1 MSTPPTVRVAD
12 DSRLHAVSKQYSFL
26 APFGK
31 SKLIPAM
38 PGAVGASI
46 TVHGSAHDDAYVN
59 LFLPSHHVPKLAFF
73 VLKLPESD
81 PAFAQLLDKGV
92 FVNAI
97 REKSEV
103 KVRAWV
109 HVKECL
115 LEMGVKTSPGS
126 PVLTTITFVRAND
139 TNDMNCSAT
148 FEHAKLLLLADLLH
162 AAVPAAPAA
171 ASTAA
176 EGPSEKDQRILD
188 AVEKHG
194 SKRKAE
200 AYFESIGETG
210 KGFSN
215 SAIGRVCAKWKG
227 VQIDHD
233 QALIRAAGGG
243 RTKLVKQHLAKGA
256 DVNAEEGAPLKE
268 AAAHGHADVVDILLA
283 KGADVNAEEGAALRT
298 AAGRGHADVVNLLL
312 AKGADV
318 NAKEGAALKKE
329 ARRGNAA
336 VVKLL
341 LAKGAATTALETAAE
356 SGRAAV
362 VDLLLANGADVNA
375 EYGAA
380 LRGAAAYG
388 DVDVVKLLLAKGAFV
403 DGEDDSEWW
412 SSPEDPKEYSECTPL
427 MHASWNGHIDVV
439 NLLLAKGANV
449 NGRGPNMQ
457 SALIRAADHSD
468 DEDALAVVQALL
480 AADITMYTVD
490 VGSHENESA
499 LSNASRH
506 GNLAVVQA
514 LLDHGADVNTCDD
527 CWCTTALIEATR
539 NGRLAVVK
547 ALLDKGAD
555 VSIAEVADL
564 DNAEEAE
571 TALIIAERLGETEIK
586 KALEQHQGTSK

>member
-194 SKRKAE
+194 SQRKAE

-283 KGADVNAEEGAALRT
+283 KGADVNANVEAALNGAAAHGHVDVVNLLLAKRADINGNEFARHST
-298 AAGRGHADVVNLLL
+298 PLKEAAAHGHADVVKLLL

-318 NAKEGAALKKE
+318 NAKF
-329 ARRGNAA
+329 
-336 VVKLL
+336 
-341 LAKGAATTALETAAE
+341 
-356 SGRAAV
+356 
-362 VDLLLANGADVNA
+362 
-375 EYGAA
+375 GAA